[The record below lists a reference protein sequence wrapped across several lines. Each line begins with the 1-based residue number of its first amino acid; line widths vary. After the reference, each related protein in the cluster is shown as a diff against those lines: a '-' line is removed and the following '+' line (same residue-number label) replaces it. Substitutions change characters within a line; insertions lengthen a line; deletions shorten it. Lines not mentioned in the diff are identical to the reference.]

1 MALELNKL
9 TGQVAAMGQAVAAR
23 ADKLSGRADQA
34 RELLAAQPEVSE
46 ELKRKIDAA
55 RRIDEWRRGCLPL
68 GERLNEHCRPL
79 VQPRVFTLIAADG
92 SQIYPDR
99 HGIAAYYLLNTGS
112 IVLRAGTGE
121 APATDSIPE
130 IFFED
135 ADLYDED
142 GRMRSAEFI
151 GAQRNRRELSALA
164 DLAEVERTA
173 PGSDLAVPI
182 VCLIDGPLL
191 PWIRTDP
198 DRPETL
204 NEELAFFTAQMDRLR
219 AADAIPVG
227 YVDRPG
233 SAYVLRVL
241 ELIGLPIAQ
250 ITARRCAK
258 ALSFNS
264 PTGNCL
270 PIWLRASGPA
280 CSSRFPIRTIVTAL
294 APATASPLRTPISPA
309 NRVGQTPP
317 SRASKCPAGSH
328 PTQPSWIWPRPPS
341 LPTASRQVIP
351 TSLLAPMNS
360 RSSAAL
366 RRKAWS
372 RCCSRPC
379 CAAGSCRK
387 SRSRRPTSCSPV
399 VDDDR
404 S

>member
-1 MALELNKL
+1 VALELNKL
-9 TGQVAAMGQAVAAR
+9 TGQVAVMGQAMAAR

-68 GERLNEHCRPL
+68 GARLNERCRPL
-79 VQPRVFTLIAADG
+79 VQPRVFILIAADG
-92 SQIYPDR
+92 SQIFPDR
-99 HGIAAYYLLNTGS
+99 HGIASYYLLNTGA

-121 APATDSIPE
+121 APTVSSVPE

-135 ADLYDED
+135 ADLYDEE

-151 GAQRNRRELSALA
+151 SAQRNRRELSALA

-173 PGSDLAVPI
+173 LGGDLAVPI

-204 NEELAFFTAQMDRLR
+204 NEELAFFAAQMDRLR

-241 ELIGLPIAQ
+241 ELIGLPIAG
-250 ITARRCAK
+250 ITRE
-258 ALSFNS
+258 ALRES
-264 PTGNCL
+264 PFIQLTDRQLFAN
-270 PIWLRASGPA
+270 
-280 CSSRFPIRTIVTAL
+280 L
-294 APATASPLRTPISPA
+294 APGERTGLFEPISDTNDRYSTRSGDRIAFAYANFARQPGRSNAAIARFEVPGWIASNPA
-309 NRVGQTPP
+309 KLDLAQAAIYTN
-317 SRASKCPAGSH
+317 CE
-328 PTQPSWIWPRPPS
+328 
-341 LPTASRQVIP
+341 P
-351 TSLLAPMNS
+351 TSYPYVLARAHELAVVGGAEKEGLEQMLFQVMLRNGLMPEISFKATNKLLTGGG
-360 RSSAAL
+360 
-366 RRKAWS
+366 RR
-372 RCCSRPC
+372 
-379 CAAGSCRK
+379 
-387 SRSRRPTSCSPV
+387 
-399 VDDDR
+399 
-404 S
+404 